1 MHSGYITAAHSSC
14 VSHWDWIKEILE
26 GQRWTRWSKI
36 IQRRCDKKKKYTAEQ
51 QDLRCELAGQ
61 ICNNTSPHWQ
71 THPAEGTADSLWSS
85 VKAKSL
91 SAQPERPGAVCG
103 AHSTQTDNNLRDKH
117 THKHRQLQ
125 EAAPQK
131 IFFVFLSPST
141 KKSYYKRLSSSK
153 NEDFVINYS
162 LLFWFNLRL
171 FIYPKRLVWG
181 TSQACLAMF
190 LICFEWCSRYSFAIK
205 A

>member
-1 MHSGYITAAHSSC
+1 MHSGYISTAHSSC

-36 IQRRCDKKKKYTAEQ
+36 IQRRCDKKKKKYTAEQ

-61 ICNNTSPHWQ
+61 ICNNTSPYWQ

-103 AHSTQTDNNLRDKH
+103 AHSTQTDTTTWGTNTH
-117 THKHRQLQ
+117 TSTDSYKKQHLKRYSLFFCMQLL
-125 EAAPQK
+125 
-131 IFFVFLSPST
+131 IISPST
-141 KKSYYKRLSSSK
+141 KKSYFKGLVHPKMRILSLTTHVCSVLTCVHS
-153 NEDFVINYS
+153 
-162 LLFWFNLRL
+162 
-171 FIYPKRLVWG
+171 FIQSDWYEEHHKHAW
-181 TSQACLAMF
+181 Q
-190 LICFEWCSRYSFAIK
+190 CF
-205 A
+205 